1 MHFHEPVPT
10 VLLVSGIR
18 LWASVSNRGAQHLK
32 TINFPDPVPAEKLV
46 RGALSLAGGLVFA
59 AAAVGPP
66 VALGRQRQAPPAG
79 GTAELVSS
87 AGGSGAVSIGVVAVG
102 LVATVTAV
110 QQGITDLKV
119 MSMSDPFIF
128 L

>member
-18 LWASVSNRGAQHLK
+18 LWASVSNRGAQK
-32 TINFPDPVPAEKLV
+32 MKNFPDPVPAEKLV

-66 VALGRQRQAPPAG
+66 VALGRQRQAPPAC

-87 AGGSGAVSIGVVAVG
+87 AGGSGAVSVGVVAVG

-119 MSMSDPFIF
+119 MSMSHPFIF

>member
-1 MHFHEPVPT
+1 M
-10 VLLVSGIR
+10 
-18 LWASVSNRGAQHLK
+18 K
-32 TINFPDPVPAEKLV
+32 NFPDPVPAEKLV

-66 VALGRQRQAPPAG
+66 VALGRQRQAPPAC

-87 AGGSGAVSIGVVAVG
+87 AGGSGAVSIGVAVG